1 MEEGFDL
8 FTLDDFDIENKRVLL
23 RVDFNLPLDKN
34 TLEILDI
41 TRIKKALPTIKELK
55 NKNAKTVILAHQGR
69 PGSWDFTSMERHAK
83 ALSDLLSEPV
93 KFVDDVCGEKA
104 KSEIEALKPG
114 EILFLDNVRKLS
126 EETEKKSAEEHAKS
140 ELVKNLAPLV
150 DFFVN
155 DAFAAAHR
163 AQCSLIGFTPVL
175 PSCAGRLMETE
186 IKTLEK
192 LLKNPEKPAVFVF
205 GGAKFSDIAITIDRL
220 LSKNT
225 ADKIILTGLAAN
237 AFLFAKGFD
246 LGENNIKRI
255 LEEDGES
262 LEKIKTLLSKFEKK
276 IILPVDLAIKENN
289 DRKEIGIEELPTDY
303 DIYDIGSKTI
313 NLIKEILSDAKT
325 IFLSGPCG
333 VFENQNFM
341 KGTKE
346 VFETIARSNTFS
358 IAGGGHTV
366 AAIEKLGLTKDF
378 SHISTGGG
386 SLEKFLM
393 GKKLPVIE
401 ALRESR
407 KNFLKLIKREE

>member
-1 MEEGFDL
+1 
-8 FTLDDFDIENKRVLL
+8 
-23 RVDFNLPLDKN
+23 
-34 TLEILDI
+34 
-41 TRIKKALPTIKELK
+41 
-55 NKNAKTVILAHQGR
+55 
-69 PGSWDFTSMERHAK
+69 
-83 ALSDLLSEPV
+83 
-93 KFVDDVCGEKA
+93 
-104 KSEIEALKPG
+104 
-114 EILFLDNVRKLS
+114 
-126 EETEKKSAEEHAKS
+126 
-140 ELVKNLAPLV
+140 
-150 DFFVN
+150 
-155 DAFAAAHR
+155 
-163 AQCSLIGFTPVL
+163 
-175 PSCAGRLMETE
+175 METE

-237 AFLFAKGFD
+237 AFLFAKGLD
-246 LGENNIKRI
+246 IGENNIKRI

-262 LEKIKTLLSKFEKK
+262 LEKIKTLLSKYEKK
-276 IILPVDLAIKENN
+276 IILPVDLAIEENN
-289 DRKEIGIEELPTDY
+289 DRKEIGVEELPTDY

-313 NLIKEILSDAKT
+313 NLIKEILSKAKT

-346 VFETIARSNTFS
+346 VFETIARSNVFS
-358 IAGGGHTV
+358 VAGGGHTV
-366 AAIEKLGLTKDF
+366 AAIEKLGLAKDF

-393 GKKLPVIE
+393 GEKLPVIE

-407 KNFLKLIKREE
+407 KKFLKLIKREE